1 MKPLYEGI
9 ESTMKIGVLGGT
21 FDPVHN
27 GHLGIAESACRELG
41 LAQVLFVPA
50 RDPWLKGRRGIA
62 PSQHRVEMVKL
73 AISAYPRYNIS
84 YVDLNRTGPSYTV
97 DTLSDLGLDYGS
109 AADLYFI
116 LGMDAM
122 DGLLGWK
129 DPERLIGMCHLVVAK
144 RPGVD
149 VIDIKA
155 LEQRLPGVSEKV
167 MVIDNVLY
175 DINSTEIRQG
185 VADGHSIS
193 GLVPDAV
200 ARYIRENDLYLK
212 EV

>member
-1 MKPLYEGI
+1 
-9 ESTMKIGVLGGT
+9 MKIGVLGGT

-73 AISAYPRYNIS
+73 AIFDDPRYNIS
-84 YVDLNRTGPSYTV
+84 YVDLKRNGPSYTV
-97 DTLSDLGLDYGS
+97 DTLSDLGLESGS

-122 DGLLGWK
+122 EGLLGWK
-129 DPERLIGMCHLVVAK
+129 EPERIIEMCHLVVAK
-144 RPGVD
+144 RLGVD
-149 VIDIKA
+149 VIDFKA

-167 MVIDNVLY
+167 MMIDNELY
-175 DINSTEIRQG
+175 DINSTEIRRRVG
-185 VADGHSIS
+185 DGHSIS

-212 EV
+212 EA